1 MVSGLKA
8 QRLQLVNRA
17 KRVKRFKA
25 SKRPSRGDVG
35 IFAIRRP
42 QISSNTLNKDGSH
55 WLFCSYFRFVHQLKR
70 NCMTEC
76 SYVRFVMCISF
87 IIQRRWLMDNRFLTW
102 FNANLAFM
110 VISMQLKI
118 DKTHM
123 PKHFVFLRLV
133 LTYLL
138 KLMSYFVH
146 SIMLQ
151 YKINNP
157 KA

>member
-1 MVSGLKA
+1 
-8 QRLQLVNRA
+8 
-17 KRVKRFKA
+17 
-25 SKRPSRGDVG
+25 
-35 IFAIRRP
+35 
-42 QISSNTLNKDGSH
+42 
-55 WLFCSYFRFVHQLKR
+55 
-70 NCMTEC
+70 
-76 SYVRFVMCISF
+76 
-87 IIQRRWLMDNRFLTW
+87 MDNRFLTW

-138 KLMSYFVH
+138 KLSYFVH